1 MKKLFYLT
9 ACTCLIL
16 HADIPSQ
23 MFNLYQKGAYYDAC
37 SIGKNNWNK
46 ILTNEKYVSLYAFSC
61 LNADQIDR
69 LNFPLTVL
77 NETPESR
84 ANASYFS
91 LLVLEKKLLIQ
102 ALYDNLPIKLL
113 KLPNS
118 SNLLSRIFDYYCKN
132 PQLGNTIK
140 EYSDNAN
147 PRQTYKLY
155 TVQVDTHKT
164 FAIDEYYDKI
174 LTKHH
179 VYE

>member
-1 MKKLFYLT
+1 MKKFLLLT
-9 ACTCLIL
+9 ASTCLIL
-16 HADIPSQ
+16 YADISSQ
-23 MFNLYQKGAYYDAC
+23 MFMLYQKGAYYDAC
-37 SIGKNNWNK
+37 SIGKKNWNK
-46 ILTNEKYVSLYAFSC
+46 ILTSEKQVSLYAFSC

-69 LNFPLTVL
+69 LNFPITVL
-77 NETPESR
+77 NETAEAR

-91 LLVLEKKLLIQ
+91 LLVLEKKLIIQ
-102 ALYDNLPIKLL
+102 ALYDNINIKSLQLPH
-113 KLPNS
+113 S
-118 SNLLSRIFDYYCKN
+118 SNLLSKIFDYYCKN

-140 EYSDNAN
+140 EYSDTTN

-155 TVQVDTHKT
+155 TVQIGTHKT

>member
-1 MKKLFYLT
+1 MKKIFLFTVY
-9 ACTCLIL
+9 TCLL
-16 HADIPSQ
+16 LNADIKTQ
-23 MFNLYQKGAYYDAC
+23 MFFLYQKGAYNDVC
-37 SIGKNNWNK
+37 SIGKINWNK
-46 ILTNEKYVSLYAFSC
+46 ISKNEKYVSLYAFSC

-77 NETPESR
+77 NETPEAR

-91 LLVLEKKLLIQ
+91 LLILEKKLLIQ
-102 ALYDNLPIKLL
+102 ALYDNLPIKSL
-113 KLPNS
+113 KLPSS

-140 EYSDNAN
+140 QYNDTRD
-147 PRQTYKLY
+147 PRQTYKIY
-155 TVQVDTHKT
+155 TIQIDTYKT

>member
-1 MKKLFYLT
+1 MKKFFLLI
-9 ACTCLIL
+9 ASACLIL

-23 MFNLYQKGAYYDAC
+23 MLMLYQKGAYYDAC
-37 SIGKNNWNK
+37 TIGKKNWNK
-46 ILTNEKYVSLYAFSC
+46 ITTSEKYVSLYAFSC

-69 LNFPLTVL
+69 LNFPVTVL
-77 NETPESR
+77 NETPEAR

-91 LLVLEKKLLIQ
+91 LLILEKKLIIQ
-102 ALYDNLPIKLL
+102 ALYDNLPMKSL

-140 EYSDNAN
+140 EYSDTMN

-155 TVQVDTHKT
+155 SMQVDTHKT

>member
-1 MKKLFYLT
+1 MKRFFLLT
-9 ACTCLIL
+9 VSACLIL
-16 HADIPSQ
+16 HADVPSK
-23 MFNLYQKGAYYDAC
+23 MFMLYQKGAYYDAC
-37 SIGKNNWNK
+37 TIGNQNLKK
-46 ILTNEKYVSLYAFSC
+46 ILTSDKYVSLYAFSC

-69 LNFPLTVL
+69 LNIPSAVL
-77 NETPESR
+77 NETPEAR

-91 LLVLEKKLLIQ
+91 LLILEKKLLIQ
-102 ALYDNLPIKLL
+102 ALYDNFPIKSL
-113 KLPNS
+113 KLPTS

-140 EYSDNAN
+140 EYSDNTN

-155 TVQVDTHKT
+155 TIQIDTHKT